1 MGPIQSLSGPLPF
14 YGATFRVR
22 MRHVDD
28 QITQLLGRIADGDEQ
43 AQHQLLATIY
53 PDLKR
58 RARALAGRERDA
70 LTLGVTGL
78 LHESY
83 LRLIGPGQTRF
94 ENRRHF
100 YAAAGKAMRRILIE
114 RARSLARIKRGSGA
128 ERIDLLDEH
137 VAESVSPDDVLL
149 LDQLLGQLEACDKLM
164 ANVVN
169 LRYFGGMS
177 VEETAEA
184 LETSP
189 RSVNRAWTGARA
201 WLRLRLEEMD
211 PPAASG
217 QPAKAGS

>member
-1 MGPIQSLSGPLPF
+1 
-14 YGATFRVR
+14 
-22 MRHVDD
+22 VDG
-28 QITQLLGRIADGDEQ
+28 QITHLLGRIADGDEQ
-43 AQHQLLATIY
+43 AQHQLLASIY

-83 LRLIGPGQTRF
+83 LRLMGSGQARF
-94 ENRRHF
+94 QNRRHF
-100 YAAAGKAMRRILIE
+100 YAAAGEAMRRILIE
-114 RARSLARIKRGSGA
+114 RARSLARIKRGCSA
-128 ERIDLLDEH
+128 ERVALLDEH
-137 VAESVSPDDVLL
+137 VADSAAPDEVLL
-149 LDQLLGQLEACDKLM
+149 LDQLLGQLEACDELM
-164 ANVVN
+164 ANVVK

-201 WLRLRLEEMD
+201 WLRLRLEEID
-211 PPAASG
+211 QSAASQRPAAAE
-217 QPAKAGS
+217 P